1 MPAIEIAPPTLPA
14 VNLESEDLRLL
25 QEAVTDQYALQEML
39 QNFFKYETF
48 RTLNH
53 DRRWN
58 NNDSLYWG
66 WVPPKVWEGTGIP
79 RSSLGMPL
87 VFDQIL
93 SALPF
98 INAAVTANG
107 DEDWFSVDAE
117 FDEEGQQK
125 RGRQIK
131 SVLKY
136 ALEHAKEPSGLTGM
150 AELNLAIH
158 ELLQYGNGGVHITWD
173 PIINLPKPEWVD
185 IRDIYIDPTCPT
197 PSVDEARSV
206 IWRRTCSL
214 DDLEDLRASDP
225 RLKIPSRAVLAYL
238 SRTTPMSNA
247 DTTKQYAEAMRG
259 VAYHPGTES
268 FSPVPSERKVEVL
281 IRYTKSRITW
291 VLNRV
296 WVALNAEN
304 PYGFI
309 PFAIAPCYIV
319 PGRFYASCLADV
331 NEGNQRYIEGLLNNH
346 LDEVSLRIHPPRTYK
361 RGGYLT
367 PSQQRWRPG
376 ALYPLEAADDMQVLM
391 PTGQLLNV
399 FPEIEYLSMLAER
412 RTGVNS
418 MGMGVPRPGNVN
430 RTKGG
435 VDAQLQ
441 GGAGRISYL
450 IKNIEDYLIVPML
463 TKMYAMLRIHTSS
476 EQFLPGREKGRTVFV
491 KGEALQE
498 PVSFKMSAASRVN
511 TQQKLAAV
519 FPFLMQFLVQG
530 PFISELARVRKT
542 IDWDEMLTML
552 KDSTGVGKNYNLVR
566 EMTEE
571 EVEARKQPPPEVVAA
586 QQKAQMDSQTR
597 LQMGQ
602 MKITA
607 VQEKVKGDIQRALIA
622 KQTDPQ
628 EQQLETQ
635 KAQMEMQKSMM
646 EFGIERALAEMELNT
661 AQQKMLLDAAAQ
673 RSKMEMEAAKGQQ
686 TMQLEAAKGQQVMA
700 LGHMDFINSARQ
712 QMLRSQIDVQ
722 AAQAAHGQ
730 KLQAAQEQAA
740 VKVDNTRRQG
750 DAQVKAATQIGRAR
764 TTKAP
769 AASGRKAK

>member
-1 MPAIEIAPPTLPA
+1 MPAVETAPPTLPA

-25 QEAVTDQYALQEML
+25 QESVTDQYALQEVL

-107 DEDWFSVDAE
+107 DDDWFSVDAE
-117 FDEEGQQK
+117 FDEIGEQK

-131 SVLKY
+131 AVLKY
-136 ALEHAKEPSGLTGM
+136 ALEHAKGPSGLTGM

-158 ELLQYGNGGVHITWD
+158 EILQYGNGGVHLAWD
-173 PIINLPKPEWVD
+173 GSASLPKPEWVD
-185 IRDIYIDPTCPT
+185 IRDIYVDPTCPT
-197 PSVDEARSV
+197 PNVDEARSV
-206 IWRRTCSL
+206 IWRRTVSL
-214 DDLEDLRASDP
+214 DDLEEMKAGDS

-238 SRTTPMSNA
+238 SRTTPISNA

-259 VAYHPGTES
+259 VAYHPGTEN

-296 WVALNAEN
+296 WVALNIEN

-319 PGRFYASCLADV
+319 PGRFYASCLADM
-331 NEGNQRYIEGLLNNH
+331 NEGNQRYIEGLMNNH
-346 LDEVSLRIHPPRTYK
+346 LDEVSLRIHPPRSMK
-361 RGGYLT
+361 RNGMLT

-376 ALYPLEAADDMQVLM
+376 ALYSMEAADDMQVLM
-391 PTGQLLNV
+391 PAGQLLNV
-399 FPEIEYLSMLAER
+399 FPEVEYLSMLAER

-441 GGAGRISYL
+441 GGAGRISYI

-463 TKMYAMLRIHTSS
+463 TKMYAMMRVHT
-476 EQFLPGREKGRTVFV
+476 EPNQFLPARDGGRTTFV
-491 KGEALQE
+491 RGEVLRE
-498 PVSFKMSAASRVN
+498 PVRFKMSAASRVN
-511 TQQKLAAV
+511 TQQKLAAT

-530 PFISELARVRKT
+530 PFMSELARVKKT

-552 KDSTGVGKNYNLVR
+552 KDSTGVGRNYNLVR
-566 EMTEE
+566 KMTEE

-586 QQKAQMDSQTR
+586 REKAQMDAQTR
-597 LQMGQ
+597 LQMADK
-602 MKITA
+602 KIVA
-607 VQEKVKGDIQRALIA
+607 VQEKVKGDIQKALIA
-622 KQTDPQ
+622 KQADPMQ
-628 EQQLETQ
+628 AQIETQ
-635 KAQMEMQKSMM
+635 KAQMEMQKSIM
-646 EFGIERALAEMELNT
+646 EFGIEKALAEMELTT
-661 AQQKMLLDAAAQ
+661 AQQKMVLDAAAQ
-673 RSKMEMEAAKGQQ
+673 RQKMDFEMAKGRQS
-686 TMQLEAAKGQQVMA
+686 MQLEAAKGQQAMA
-700 LGHMDFINSARQ
+700 LGHMDFVNSARQ
-712 QMLRSQIDVQ
+712 QMMQ
-722 AAQAAHGQ
+722 AQM
-730 KLQAAQEQAA
+730 
-740 VKVDNTRRQG
+740 
-750 DAQVKAATQIGRAR
+750 DAQMQSRMNEQKVETERVTGEAKAKAAAKIGRAR

-769 AASGRKAK
+769 AQSSRKPK